1 MTNNLCVTRRT
12 RNRTEPGE
20 ERARDPE
27 RTKARI
33 LKAATDLFMRLGP
46 TGASLDDISREAGV
60 NRGLIYHYFKTKD
73 TLFDCVLARPL
84 AEFLDS
90 QLEFLQARTLD
101 PAGLSDA
108 TASFFRFLGKHPE
121 LVRLLS
127 WTMAMRLPI
136 DVSQLELTKALHARA
151 VKRIEEAQT
160 AGLLRRD
167 LSAPHVLITIIDLC
181 TAWHMSR
188 DQWIE
193 RLAFGE
199 RNRRELDEERL
210 AAIQDLLRAAVAP
223 TAAPAASEP

>member
-1 MTNNLCVTRRT
+1 VTRRT
-12 RNRTEPGE
+12 KTAGE

-33 LKAATDLFMRLGP
+33 LKAATDLFMKLGP

-90 QLEFLQARTLD
+90 QLEFLHTRTLD
-101 PAGLSDA
+101 ANGLCEA
-108 TASFFRFLGKHPE
+108 TASFFRFLGMHPE

-127 WTMAMRLPI
+127 WTMAMRLPV
-136 DVSQLELTKALHARA
+136 DVANLELTRALYGRSVRH
-151 VKRIEEAQT
+151 IEEAMA
-160 AGLLRRD
+160 AGLLRKD
-167 LSAPHVLITIIDLC
+167 LSAPHVLITVIDLC
-181 TAWHMSR
+181 TAWHMQR

-193 RLAFGE
+193 KLAFGE

-223 TAAPAASEP
+223 IPATSASHP